1 MNLNCWVSKI
11 DESLRSVLSIRIS
24 LLGQS
29 IPPMIPSNSI
39 SIQFCNRQIKKHL
52 EFETAAQ
59 NLINTKIFFSHN
71 SSFYTQV
78 SYCCEEVWCHLKQ
91 FYEGLITN
99 FNNHMF
105 FLNSLFISP
114 YSLKDYYYLL

>member
-59 NLINTKIFFSHN
+59 NLINTKFSFH
-71 SSFYTQV
+71 
-78 SYCCEEVWCHLKQ
+78 
-91 FYEGLITN
+91 ITRLSTRR
-99 FNNHMF
+99 FP
-105 FLNSLFISP
+105 IAV
-114 YSLKDYYYLL
+114 KRCGAI